1 MADHLNALAVT
12 AVLQYFVILIACR
25 MLLQLY
31 IDGLDFLKLDANA
44 IYSALDS
51 RVIA

>member
-25 MLLQLY
+25 CY
-31 IDGLDFLKLDANA
+31 
-44 IYSALDS
+44 YSYTSMDW
-51 RVIA
+51 IF